1 MEPNQHSLTGD
12 YFQTTQKVLNAGRQL
27 LDSIQTEDD
36 LEALQYAVTQLEAAS
51 DTQGSI
57 SEGYRAFLF
66 SEAEAVAP
74 RRQEVVR
81 EQVLEEVFTS
91 VLTDIQ
97 VGNVLLAAGQGLGEG
112 DGQPRPG
119 QLADALSLLEGT
131 AATLKTT
138 LRDGARLFNFTEEA
152 GGRGAPPSTIEEA
165 VEGYRQRANETLDLV
180 VKGAYGVTTAIVEAL
195 KQLSPETVLKAL
207 ESLGGPIKA
216 VAGFVGRLIN
226 KGIEK
231 IKAAVETL
239 VDFIGNDAVKKI
251 KDKLA
256 EFLKEAAEGGFA
268 ESLLGRFVGAEV
280 TRASIKQRLDGG
292 GLDRV
297 SLNEGSDEL
306 RLLAA
311 TYQKNMEM
319 AKKAVTAITFASGII
334 GLTSLGPQNAA
345 LFAGV
350 GYCTVLAVVILLAM
364 DYADSGRV
372 LGRVRGVGVV
382 TEGLRPAAAPS
393 A

>member
-119 QLADALSLLEGT
+119 QLADALSL
-131 AATLKTT
+131 
-138 LRDGARLFNFTEEA
+138 
-152 GGRGAPPSTIEEA
+152 
-165 VEGYRQRANETLDLV
+165 
-180 VKGAYGVTTAIVEAL
+180 
-195 KQLSPETVLKAL
+195 
-207 ESLGGPIKA
+207 
-216 VAGFVGRLIN
+216 
-226 KGIEK
+226 
-231 IKAAVETL
+231 
-239 VDFIGNDAVKKI
+239 
-251 KDKLA
+251 
-256 EFLKEAAEGGFA
+256 
-268 ESLLGRFVGAEV
+268 
-280 TRASIKQRLDGG
+280 
-292 GLDRV
+292 
-297 SLNEGSDEL
+297 
-306 RLLAA
+306 
-311 TYQKNMEM
+311 
-319 AKKAVTAITFASGII
+319 
-334 GLTSLGPQNAA
+334 
-345 LFAGV
+345 
-350 GYCTVLAVVILLAM
+350 
-364 DYADSGRV
+364 
-372 LGRVRGVGVV
+372 
-382 TEGLRPAAAPS
+382 
-393 A
+393 